1 MWHSPFSVY
10 SKKSYLILKTVKE
23 QIGLQDDFRQK
34 VDGDKEGNR
43 IVYRIEKVRDSF
55 AST

>member
-1 MWHSPFSVY
+1 MY